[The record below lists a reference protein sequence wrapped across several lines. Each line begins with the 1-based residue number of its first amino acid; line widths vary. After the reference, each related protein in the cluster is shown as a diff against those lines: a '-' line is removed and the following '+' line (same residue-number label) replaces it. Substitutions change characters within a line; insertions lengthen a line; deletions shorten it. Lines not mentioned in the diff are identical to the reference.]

1 MIHRARSLVT
11 VLALALPGVASADPT
26 STFLKQD
33 KYTYCDVKALSAIW
47 KQSISDAKV
56 TVGVKLEA
64 KNTAYLDAELKNA
77 RQFTQKNPQ
86 LRCNYV
92 EAGFTYDDAKKLAAI
107 WKVDV
112 SKAKAMIETKIA
124 SGGEQSLRV
133 MVKGSNPTQN
143 IAASDPT
150 SVFLA
155 QDRYGGCEVKLLAK
169 LWKTTAADAKARIGA
184 KLAAKSDRALATELQ
199 AARQAGLKCT
209 AADAGFTA
217 AEVKHMMKIWE
228 MSAADIDNKITNGST
243 KTLRGMLAD
252 NPAPTG
258 DMAVFANQTK
268 YTYCDAHMLGT
279 LWSKSASDG
288 KAFIGAKLAAKK
300 KGAIDK
306 AVAEARKNAVKNEA
320 ARCPYY
326 GAGIGYEDMMLL
338 APLWKKPEDQMKAE
352 VGLRIAKGQETAI
365 KAQIAK
371 AKKAAAKKPPANTRP
386 LPKQPAPVS
395 DKPGFDKQP
404 APPAQEP
411 KTKPL
416 TK

>member
-11 VLALALPGVASADPT
+11 VLALALPSVANADPT

-33 KYTYCDVKALSAIW
+33 KYTYCDVKALSAMW
-47 KQSISDAKV
+47 KQSIADAKV

-64 KNTAYLDAELKNA
+64 KNTTSLDAELKNA

-92 EAGFTYDDAKKLAAI
+92 EAGFSYDDAKKLAAI

-112 SKAKAMIETKIA
+112 SRAKAMIEEKIA
-124 SGGEQSLRV
+124 YGGEQSLRV
-133 MVKGSNPTQN
+133 MVKGGNPSQN
-143 IAASDPT
+143 IASNDPI

-155 QDRYGGCEVKLLAK
+155 QDRYGGCEIKLLAK

-184 KLAAKSDRALATELQ
+184 KLVAKNERALATELQ

-252 NPAPTG
+252 NPPPTG

-268 YTYCDAHMLGT
+268 YTYCDAHMLGA
-279 LWSKSASDG
+279 LWKTSAKDG
-288 KAFIGAKLAAKK
+288 KAFIGAKLTAKK

-306 AVAEARKNAVKNEA
+306 AVAEARKNAVKDEN
-320 ARCPYY
+320 ARCSYY
-326 GAGIGYEDMMLL
+326 NAGLGYEDMMLL
-338 APLWKKPEDQMKAE
+338 APLWKKQEDEMKAE
-352 VGLRIAKGQETAI
+352 VGLRIAKGQEAAI
-365 KAQIAK
+365 KAQVAK
-371 AKKAAAKKPPANTRP
+371 AKKAAAKKKPPGPPSRP
-386 LPKQPAPVS
+386 LPAPPS
-395 DKPGFDKQP
+395 DKPGFDKEP
-404 APPAQEP
+404 ATQEKP
-411 KTKPL
+411 RTKPA
-416 TK
+416 TKGM